1 MASGFAGLSGV
12 ASVVW
17 PVCLVVFSGVGSDCA
32 AGCGVVDF
40 CFLTL
45 VDVGFGYAWITGFRF
60 CVGLV

>member
-1 MASGFAGLSGV
+1 MRVCLGWLRGL
-12 ASVVW
+12 AI
-17 PVCLVVFSGVGSDCA
+17 CLVVFSGVGSDCA

-45 VDVGFGYAWITGFRF
+45 VDVGLGMRGLLVFRF